1 MHELGLMT
9 GVLDAVTQSAVEAGA
24 TKVLKVTLS
33 VGEMTEAIEDCLTF
47 AYEALTEENTL
58 FSGSELE
65 IHMVKPRSRCLDC
78 GLEFDHDRF
87 HVTCPQCGSPATADR
102 RPRFA
107 HRLDRGRHPRRRRP
121 GANEGRSCGRMR
133 LAVPT
138 MAQGLRAY

>member
-87 HVTCPQCGSPATADR
+87 HVTCPQCGSPATQLIAGRDLRIDSIEVDIPDDAD
-102 RPRFA
+102 PA
-107 HRLDRGRHPRRRRP
+107 QAK
-121 GANEGRSCGRMR
+121 GAPAAEC
-133 LAVPT
+133 A
-138 MAQGLRAY
+138 

>member
-87 HVTCPQCGSPATADR
+87 HVTCPQCGSPVTQLIAGRDLRIDSIEVDIPDDAD
-102 RPRFA
+102 PA
-107 HRLDRGRHPRRRRP
+107 PAK
-121 GANEGRSCGRMR
+121 GAPAAEC
-133 LAVPT
+133 A
-138 MAQGLRAY
+138 

>member
-87 HVTCPQCGSPATADR
+87 HVTCPQCGSPATHLIAGRDLRIDSIEVDIPDDAD
-102 RPRFA
+102 PA
-107 HRLDRGRHPRRRRP
+107 PAK
-121 GANEGRSCGRMR
+121 GAPAAEC
-133 LAVPT
+133 A
-138 MAQGLRAY
+138 

>member
-87 HVTCPQCGSPATADR
+87 HVTCPQCGSPATQLIAGRDLRIDSIEVDIPDDAD
-102 RPRFA
+102 PTPA
-107 HRLDRGRHPRRRRP
+107 K
-121 GANEGRSCGRMR
+121 GAPAAEC
-133 LAVPT
+133 A
-138 MAQGLRAY
+138 

>member
-58 FSGSELE
+58 FSGSALE

-87 HVTCPQCGSPATADR
+87 HVTCPQCGSPATQLIA
-102 RPRFA
+102 
-107 HRLDRGRHPRRRRP
+107 GRDLRIDSIEVDIPDDTDP
-121 GANEGRSCGRMR
+121 APAKGAPAAEC
-133 LAVPT
+133 A
-138 MAQGLRAY
+138 

>member
-9 GVLDAVTQSAVEAGA
+9 GALDAVTQSAVEAGA

-87 HVTCPQCGSPATADR
+87 HVTCPQCGSPATQLIAGRDLRIDSIEVDIPDDAD
-102 RPRFA
+102 PTPA
-107 HRLDRGRHPRRRRP
+107 K
-121 GANEGRSCGRMR
+121 GAPAAEC
-133 LAVPT
+133 A
-138 MAQGLRAY
+138 

>member
-58 FSGSELE
+58 FSGSEL
-65 IHMVKPRSRCLDC
+65 
-78 GLEFDHDRF
+78 
-87 HVTCPQCGSPATADR
+87 
-102 RPRFA
+102 
-107 HRLDRGRHPRRRRP
+107 
-121 GANEGRSCGRMR
+121 
-133 LAVPT
+133 
-138 MAQGLRAY
+138 

>member
-87 HVTCPQCGSPATADR
+87 HVTCPQCGSPATQLIAGRDLRIDSIEVDIPDDAD
-102 RPRFA
+102 PA
-107 HRLDRGRHPRRRRP
+107 PAKG
-121 GANEGRSCGRMR
+121 
-133 LAVPT
+133 VP
-138 MAQGLRAY
+138 AAECA

>member
-87 HVTCPQCGSPATADR
+87 HVTCPQCGSPATQLIAGRDLRIDSIEVDIPDDAD
-102 RPRFA
+102 PA
-107 HRLDRGRHPRRRRP
+107 P
-121 GANEGRSCGRMR
+121 GKGAPAAEC
-133 LAVPT
+133 A
-138 MAQGLRAY
+138 

>member
-78 GLEFDHDRF
+78 GLEFDLELF
-87 HVTCPQCGSPATADR
+87 LVTCPQCGSPATQLIAGRDLRIDSIEFDIPDDAD
-102 RPRFA
+102 PA
-107 HRLDRGRHPRRRRP
+107 PAK
-121 GANEGRSCGRMR
+121 GAPAAECS
-133 LAVPT
+133 
-138 MAQGLRAY
+138 

>member
-1 MHELGLMT
+1 MMGLMT

-87 HVTCPQCGSPATADR
+87 HVTCPQCGSPATQLIAGRDLRIDSIEVDIPDDAD
-102 RPRFA
+102 PA
-107 HRLDRGRHPRRRRP
+107 PVK
-121 GANEGRSCGRMR
+121 GAPAAEC
-133 LAVPT
+133 A
-138 MAQGLRAY
+138 

>member
-47 AYEALTEENTL
+47 AYEALTEESTL

-87 HVTCPQCGSPATADR
+87 HVTCPQCGSPATQLIAGRDLRIDSIEVDIPDDAD
-102 RPRFA
+102 PA
-107 HRLDRGRHPRRRRP
+107 PAK
-121 GANEGRSCGRMR
+121 GAPAAEC
-133 LAVPT
+133 A
-138 MAQGLRAY
+138 

>member
-87 HVTCPQCGSPATADR
+87 HVTCPQCGSPATQLIAGRDLRIDSIEVDIPDDAD
-102 RPRFA
+102 PA
-107 HRLDRGRHPRRRRP
+107 PAK
-121 GANEGRSCGRMR
+121 GA
-133 LAVPT
+133 
-138 MAQGLRAY
+138 RAAECA